1 MVDSFLIHPQFKR
14 EVRGTHYDIALVR
27 TNAPF
32 LINPPFTARLIQL
45 SNAPANS
52 KPPGEND

>member
-1 MVDSFLIHPQFKR
+1 MVDRILIHPQFVKNP
-14 EVRGTHYDIALVR
+14 RGQRYDIALVS

-45 SNAPANS
+45 STEPPNS
-52 KPPGEND
+52 KPPGE